1 MHKHKKATRAFTL
14 IEVLLVIGILVV
26 LAGVAVVV
34 YTNVKPSADKKA
46 TLVKVNNTE
55 NAVGLFFQALNR
67 YPTEDEGLSV
77 LVKAPD
83 DEDDAERWKEGGGP
97 WLDEVP
103 TDPWG
108 EELQYEY
115 IEATDGGVA
124 SFRVYSLGPDKEEG
138 TDDDIPQ
145 KEEEG
150 GLD

>member
-1 MHKHKKATRAFTL
+1 MHKHKKTSAAFTL
-14 IEVLLVIGILVV
+14 IEVLLVLAILVL

-34 YTNVKPSADKKA
+34 YTNVMPKA
-46 TLVKVNNTE
+46 NIKAATAMVDNTE
-55 NAVGLFFQALNR
+55 SAVEQFQIDLGRFPTQEEGLTVLVEA
-67 YPTEDEGLSV
+67 PEDE
-77 LVKAPD
+77 
-83 DEDDAERWKEGGGP
+83 DEAEKWGGP
-97 WLDEVP
+97 YLDEVP